1 MEKFHDQSR
10 SSSWT
15 QKGDAPGKKNKEKS
29 DKLKFKDLRTPSH
42 PEMEILHKIK

>member
-1 MEKFHDQSR
+1 MTSLARQAEHRKATRQE
-10 SSSWT
+10 
-15 QKGDAPGKKNKEKS
+15 KKNKEKS